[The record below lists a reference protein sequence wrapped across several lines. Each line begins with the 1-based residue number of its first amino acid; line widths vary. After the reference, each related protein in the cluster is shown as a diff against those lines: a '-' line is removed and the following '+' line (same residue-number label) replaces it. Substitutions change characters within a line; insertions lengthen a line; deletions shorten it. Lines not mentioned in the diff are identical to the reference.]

1 MTNFFDGQTTI
12 LIF

>member
-1 MTNFFDGQTTI
+1 MTPFMTTI